1 MCERGLRQMANDANA
16 PNGAS
21 ELGEQ
26 AAQDYRVKR
35 SRLSKALS
43 PSALGLDRPRS
54 AAAQNNLTRR

>member
-1 MCERGLRQMANDANA
+1 MANDANA